1 MKNVIG
7 VAMIGVAIYAYIP
20 LVPKNIV
27 PEFTTPDAPVPTG
40 QVKEKV
46 MDLKDG
52 FSEGEKIRG
61 LFAAVSQEIGTNESL
76 AKISQVKELNEKAFT
91 RYLPMAGFSPY
102 PGLGNRLDEFVLEG
116 IETDNI
122 TPEVRD
128 LLVQRYMALEWL
140 AQGGRDDG
148 P

>member
-40 QVKEKV
+40 QIKEKV

-76 AKISQVKELNEKAFT
+76 AKISQVKELT
-91 RYLPMAGFSPY
+91 RYLPMAGSRLIQALLT
-102 PGLGNRLDEFVLEG
+102 GLMNSSLRGSKLTTSRL
-116 IETDNI
+116 
-122 TPEVRD
+122 R
-128 LLVQRYMALEWL
+128 
-140 AQGGRDDG
+140 
-148 P
+148 

>member
-46 MDLKDG
+46 MDLKD
-52 FSEGEKIRG
+52 EIKRLEKNLSRNRSD
-61 LFAAVSQEIGTNESL
+61 LSSFESKL
-76 AKISQVKELNEKAFT
+76 GNEKFIKQ
-91 RYLPMAGFSPY
+91 
-102 PGLGNRLDEFVLEG
+102 N
-116 IETDNI
+116 
-122 TPEVRD
+122 
-128 LLVQRYMALEWL
+128 
-140 AQGGRDDG
+140 
-148 P
+148 